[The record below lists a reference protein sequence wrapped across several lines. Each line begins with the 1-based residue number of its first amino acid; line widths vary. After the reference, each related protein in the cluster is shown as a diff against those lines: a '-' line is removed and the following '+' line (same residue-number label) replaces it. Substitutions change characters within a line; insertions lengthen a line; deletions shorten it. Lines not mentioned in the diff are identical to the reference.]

1 MQESVRQME
10 ENEMSEFR
18 VSYDEKED
26 ILYLAKEGQ
35 EEEIVEIA
43 PGVNAELDAAGNL
56 LGVEIFEASK
66 LLKDVIK
73 STENK
78 ALAA

>member
-1 MQESVRQME
+1 ME
-10 ENEMSEFR
+10 KNEMSEFR

-73 STENK
+73 SIENK

>member
-1 MQESVRQME
+1 
-10 ENEMSEFR
+10 MSEFR

-26 ILYLAKEGQ
+26 ILYLAKEGM

-66 LLKDVIK
+66 RLKDVIK
-73 STENK
+73 SIENK

>member
-1 MQESVRQME
+1 ME

-66 LLKDVIK
+66 LPKDVIK

>member
-1 MQESVRQME
+1 MQESVGQME

-35 EEEIVEIA
+35 EEEMVEIA

>member
-1 MQESVRQME
+1 ME

>member
-1 MQESVRQME
+1 
-10 ENEMSEFR
+10 MSEFR

-26 ILYLAKEGQ
+26 ILYLAKEGM

-73 STENK
+73 SIENK

>member
-1 MQESVRQME
+1 MQESVGQME
-10 ENEMSEFR
+10 KNEMSEFR

-73 STENK
+73 SIENK